1 MNERSFEGA
10 KKIVPFA
17 PSKDESTPEGEAVEK
32 SGQAIVSLLQ
42 QAAAVAKENCDRAMD
57 VAHKLSMQLRAAEDR
72 IKELEHDTRRY
83 QERALRSEKWMGR
96 IYKEIEEKFFD
107 PKSMDRADSTRDR
120 VEAARR

>member
-1 MNERSFEGA
+1 MNERTFEGT

-17 PSKDESTPEGEAVEK
+17 PTKDEASPEGEAVER

-42 QAAAVAKENCDRAMD
+42 QAASVAKENCDRAMD

-72 IKELEHDTRRY
+72 IKGLEQDLRRF

-96 IYKEIEEKFFD
+96 IHKEIEEKFFD
-107 PKSMDRADSTRDR
+107 PRADRG
-120 VEAARR
+120 EPARR